1 MDKVFIIGAG
11 KSGISAGL
19 LARRK
24 GYSRVLISE
33 NNSSENFT
41 EAIQILEKNNIEFE
55 FGKHSYE
62 LLDDFDLVVASPG
75 VPPNSQIIK
84 EATNRGKKIISEIEF
99 AYQYIQNPII
109 AITGTNG
116 KTTTT
121 ALIDYIFKTAGIKS
135 VTAGNIG
142 TPLSDVVDEVDSETI
157 IVLEISSYQLDR
169 IEKFK
174 PNVAIIL
181 NITPDHIKYHGDYE
195 TYRDAKFKIFANQDE
210 QDLLILNFDD
220 KETYLAK
227 SLARGTIAY
236 FGLEHSEKG
245 AYIQGNEVCLRFPD
259 ASNEEVI
266 MKTGEIKIPGI
277 HNLYNSLAGIIA
289 ARYFEVKKEDIRKA
303 LMNFSG
309 VEHRL
314 EFVGT
319 IDGVDYINDSKA
331 TNVDAAYYAL
341 QSYNRPI
348 VWIAGGRSDNND
360 YVFLNDIVANNVK
373 AIVAIGEARGEI
385 FSNFCTMK
393 RCYLEDSLEEAVY
406 RAKEIAEPGDIVL
419 FSPACKSFDMF
430 INFEHRGKVFKEIV
444 NRL

>member
-11 KSGISAGL
+11 KSGVSAGL
-19 LARRK
+19 LAQRK
-24 GYSRVLISE
+24 GFSRIFISE
-33 NNSSENFT
+33 YNSSENFT
-41 EAIQILEKNNIEFE
+41 EVIKIFDENNIEFE

-62 LLDDFDLVVASPG
+62 LLDDFDLVVTSPG
-75 VPPNSQIIK
+75 VPPNSPIIT
-84 EATNRGKKIISEIEF
+84 EAAKRGKKNHQRIEF

-121 ALIDYIFKTAGIKS
+121 ALIDYIFKTSGVKS

-142 TPLSDVVDEVDSETI
+142 TPLSEVVDEVDSGTI

-195 TYRDAKFKIFANQDE
+195 SYRDAKFKIFANQDE

-236 FGLEHSEKG
+236 FGLEHSEMG
-245 AYIQGNEVCLRFPD
+245 AYVKGDEVCLRFPETN
-259 ASNEEVI
+259 NEEVI
-266 MKTGEIKIPGI
+266 MRTGEIKIPGI

-289 ARYFEVKKEDIRKA
+289 TRYFEVKKEDIRKA

-314 EFVGT
+314 EFVRT

-341 QSYNRPI
+341 QSYNKPI
-348 VWIAGGRSDNND
+348 VWIVGGRSDNND
-360 YVFLNDIVANNVK
+360 YLFLNDIVEKNVK

-393 RCYLEDSLEEAVY
+393 RCYLEDSLESAVN

-430 INFEHRGKVFKEIV
+430 KNFEHRGKVFKEIV
-444 NRL
+444 NKL